1 MNPRLTL
8 ELLLRRHGLPVLFV
22 PLVAVMLLLASS
34 GFLQSPPALPAET
47 LRAVDGA
54 QLFEARQHA
63 FRSLLLTP
71 PTLEKQQGEILALA
85 ARHGLVIGRIDFGT
99 EQLLPDSFSLAS
111 LQMSARGSY
120 VDFRRFL
127 DEAMAAHSAAA
138 LEALDVQHNADGN
151 GIEARLKLAF
161 HVAPQALP
169 HAGEVL
175 PTIRILRSRESGA
188 GRGSDPFNMLT
199 APPVTPAGEIIAVP
213 PAPTFNAPLPF
224 RVIGKQS
231 DEDGRW
237 TVFLARGEET
247 WVVREGDVLGD
258 EYRVASIRPPQLA
271 LQHVRLKT
279 RRTIDIGEAK
289 E

>member
-1 MNPRLTL
+1 MNLRLTF
-8 ELLLRRHGLPVLFV
+8 ELLLRRHGAPGLFV
-22 PLVAVMLLLASS
+22 VIVAAMLLMASL
-34 GFLQSPPALPAET
+34 GFLQPPPALPAET
-47 LRAVDGA
+47 VMAVDGA

-63 FRSLLLTP
+63 FRRLLLTP
-71 PTLEKQQGEILALA
+71 PALEKQQGEILALA
-85 ARHGLVIGRIDFGT
+85 ARHGLAVGRIDFGT
-99 EQLLPDSFSLAS
+99 EQLPAGSFSLAS
-111 LQMSARGSY
+111 LQMSARGNY

-161 HVAPQALP
+161 HVAPQALT
-169 HAGEVL
+169 HAGEAL

-188 GRGSDPFNMLT
+188 DRGSDPFNMQT
-199 APPVTPAGEIIAVP
+199 ALPVHAAEEIAAVP
-213 PAPTFNAPLPF
+213 SAPTFSAPLPF

-231 DEDGRW
+231 EEDGGW
-237 TVFLARGEET
+237 SVFMARGEET
-247 WVVREGDVLGD
+247 WVVREGDALGD
-258 EYRVASIRPPQLA
+258 DYRVASIRPPQLA